1 MREENYRR
9 KRKAFELEYRKRWKL
24 RHEGKDAVLPTLS
37 VFLTLPYIDQRQKET
52 WITGNDMDHELKQK
66 LAQKEID
73 DDLSKWEEKMRA
85 EFAEILGAQDHV
97 PTDVNEIHQVDK
109 CTALF
114 LCSKCAHIP
123 AEQSTNPEMNTSQNE
138 NSYAHATSLT
148 FKDACSHTCH
158 SKYPNKKEDWCPKN
172 FVPDNKV

>member
-1 MREENYRR
+1 MREENHRR

-97 PTDVNEIHQVDK
+97 PTDVNEIHHVDK

-123 AEQSTNPEMNTSQNE
+123 AEQSTNPEMITSQNE

-148 FKDACSHTCH
+148 FKDACSHTCY
-158 SKYPNKKEDWCPKN
+158 SKYPNKKEEWRSKN